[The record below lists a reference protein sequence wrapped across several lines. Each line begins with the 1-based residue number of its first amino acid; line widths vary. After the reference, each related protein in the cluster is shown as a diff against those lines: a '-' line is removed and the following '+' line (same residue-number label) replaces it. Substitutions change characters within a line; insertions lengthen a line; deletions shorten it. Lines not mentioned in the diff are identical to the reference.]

1 MPSEPLPLPIREVA
15 RLTGVN
21 PVTLRAWERRYGLIT
36 PQRTGKG
43 HRLYST
49 EHVQRIQQIVQWL
62 NRGVSVGQIKALL
75 DSRPVPSQT
84 DQHGAWQ
91 AMRQDITGSIAAL
104 AERRLDQQFNQA
116 IALYPATTLCEQLL
130 LPLFA
135 ELELR
140 WQGQFGA
147 RMEQVFFHCWLRS
160 KLGARLYHSNRQI
173 NGPAVL
179 LVNGSDLVFDPRL
192 WLCAWLL
199 SSAGYAVE
207 VFDWPLPPAELA
219 LTLER
224 MQPQALLLCLN
235 KAVDMRQLER
245 SLSAIQ
251 IPTLLNGSAISI
263 HQDDLLALVVKNPRL
278 CLLDTPL
285 EVVQALQDASR

>member
-75 DSRPVPSQT
+75 DSRPVASQT

-130 LPLFA
+130 LPCSPS
-135 ELELR
+135 
-140 WQGQFGA
+140 W
-147 RMEQVFFHCWLRS
+147 S
-160 KLGARLYHSNRQI
+160 
-173 NGPAVL
+173 
-179 LVNGSDLVFDPRL
+179 
-192 WLCAWLL
+192 CAGKASLAHAWNKC
-199 SSAGYAVE
+199 SSTAGYA
-207 VFDWPLPPAELA
+207 ANS
-219 LTLER
+219 ER
-224 MQPQALLLCLN
+224 ASITATANSMA
-235 KAVDMRQLER
+235 RQY
-245 SLSAIQ
+245 
-251 IPTLLNGSAISI
+251 
-263 HQDDLLALVVKNPRL
+263 
-278 CLLDTPL
+278 C
-285 EVVQALQDASR
+285 

>member
-43 HRLYST
+43 HRLYSN

-75 DSRPVPSQT
+75 DSRPVASQT

-140 WQGQFGA
+140 WQSQFGA

-160 KLGARLYHSNRQI
+160 KLGARLYHSNRQL

-179 LVNGSDLVFDPRL
+179 LINGSDLVFDPRL

>member
-1 MPSEPLPLPIREVA
+1 MPSDPLPLPIREVA

-36 PQRTGKG
+36 PQRTHKG

-62 NRGVSVGQIKALL
+62 NRGVSVSQIKALL
-75 DSRPVPSQT
+75 DTRPAPSQSE
-84 DQHGAWQ
+84 QHSVWLV
-91 AMRQDITGSIAAL
+91 MRQEIINSVAAL

-130 LPLFA
+130 LPLLA

-147 RMEQVFFHCWLRS
+147 RTEQVFFHCWLRS
-160 KLGARLYHSNRQI
+160 KLGARLYHSNRQL

-179 LVNGSDLVFDPRL
+179 LINGSDLVFDPQL

-199 SSAGYAVE
+199 SSAGYTVE
-207 VFDWPLPPAELA
+207 VFDWPLPCAELA
-219 LTLER
+219 LAIER

-235 KAVDMRQLER
+235 KAVDTRQLER

-251 IPTLLNGSAISI
+251 IPALLSGSAISI
-263 HQDDLLALVVKNPRL
+263 HQDDLRALAARNRQLH
-278 CLLDTPL
+278 LLDTPL